1 MCATRNT
8 EPMVPDFPLRIHAV
22 CFDAF
27 GTLIDIATV
36 NDFLEQRFPTL
47 GEQIGSVWRMKQID
61 YTRLR
66 SIGDRYKPFGEVTQ
80 DALTATLRSFD
91 ISQETDLVTE
101 VMNQYR
107 TCNAF
112 DDSQLVLQTLS
123 TPWSI
128 LTNGDRDF
136 IDPILSQAGIAIDK
150 DQLITSD
157 QVHDFKVSPTLYQ
170 QALNWACS
178 RGVNSRDNVLFVTAN
193 QWDAI
198 GATWFGFT
206 TCWINRNGET
216 PEELD
221 ATPTREVSELTQVI
235 EIVNELTC

>member
-1 MCATRNT
+1 MCAARNT
-8 EPMVPDFPLRIHAV
+8 KPMDVNIPSSLHAV

-27 GTLIDIATV
+27 GTLIDISTI
-36 NDFLEQRFPTL
+36 NEYLERKFPTL
-47 GEQIGSVWRMKQID
+47 GEQIGTEWRRKQID

-66 SIGDRYKPFGEVTQ
+66 SIGSKYKPFGEVTQ
-80 DALTATLRSFD
+80 DALIATLRSFD
-91 ISQETDLVTE
+91 IAPAADSITQI
-101 VMNQYR
+101 MHQYKG
-107 TCNAF
+107 CNAF
-112 DDSQLVLQTLS
+112 PDSQLVLQELPI
-123 TPWSI
+123 PWSI

-157 QVHDFKVSPTLYQ
+157 QVHNFKVSPTLYQ
-170 QALNWACS
+170 QALNWAHS

-216 PEELD
+216 HEELD
-221 ATPTREVSELTQVI
+221 ATPTCEVSGLTQVI
-235 EIVNELTC
+235 EIVNELAC

>member
-1 MCATRNT
+1 MCVARDT
-8 EPMVPDFPLRIHAV
+8 EPMVPDFPWRIQVV

-27 GTLIDIATV
+27 GTLIDISTI
-36 NDFLEQRFPTL
+36 NEYLERKFPTL
-47 GEQIGSVWRMKQID
+47 GERIGAEWRRKQID

-66 SIGDRYKPFGEVTQ
+66 SIGGKYKPFGEVTQ
-80 DALTATLRSFD
+80 DALIATLRSFD
-91 ISQETDLVTE
+91 IAPAADSIARI
-101 VMNQYR
+101 MHQYKG
-107 TCNAF
+107 CNAF
-112 DDSQLVLQTLS
+112 PDSQLVLQELP

-136 IDPILSQAGIAIDK
+136 IDPILSQARIAIDK

-221 ATPTREVSELTQVI
+221 ATPTREVSQLTQVI